1 MRGNIRH
8 NVTSVVLTFAIWHF
22 IMAII
27 KEEVLHFMETT
38 LDKFGRVVIPKTIR
52 DHLGLK
58 SGEVLQIERL
68 EDEVMLK
75 PLREES
81 PLHNKEG
88 VLVFSGAATGNMIEA
103 IRVQREEQLRK
114 NALPRKK

>member
-1 MRGNIRH
+1 
-8 NVTSVVLTFAIWHF
+8 
-22 IMAII
+22 
-27 KEEVLHFMETT
+27 METT
-38 LDKFGRVVIPKTIR
+38 IDKFGRVVIPKEIR

-81 PLHNKEG
+81 PLHIKEG
-88 VLVFSGAATGNMIEA
+88 VLVFSGAATGNMKEA
-103 IRVQREEQLRK
+103 VRLHREEQLRK
-114 NALPRKK
+114 IALPSKK

>member
-1 MRGNIRH
+1 M
-8 NVTSVVLTFAIWHF
+8 VLTFAIWHF
-22 IMAII
+22 IMATI
-27 KEEVLHFMETT
+27 KEEVFTVETT
-38 LDKFGRVVIPKTIR
+38 LDKFGRVVIPKKIR

-58 SGEVLQIERL
+58 SGEVLRIERL

-88 VLVFSGAATGNMIEA
+88 VLIFSGAATGNMIEA
-103 IRVQREEQLRK
+103 VRLHREEQIRK
-114 NALPRKK
+114 IALPRKK

>member
-1 MRGNIRH
+1 
-8 NVTSVVLTFAIWHF
+8 
-22 IMAII
+22 MAIVNYPALTGEVFRPDLI
-27 KEEVLHFMETT
+27 KEEVLDFMETT
-38 LDKFGRVVIPKTIR
+38 LDKFGRVVIPKNIR

>member
-1 MRGNIRH
+1 
-8 NVTSVVLTFAIWHF
+8 
-22 IMAII
+22 MAII